1 LQLVEQC
8 TNELRTVSYLLHPPL
23 LEEMGL
29 RLTLGGY
36 VDGFA
41 GRSGI
46 AITMDTSGDLE
57 GLGIDVELAVF
68 RIAQEALSNI
78 HRHSHSRTATIRLA
92 REGGEL
98 SMEIADQG
106 SGIPTG
112 MNGGGV
118 GMASMRERVR
128 LLKGRI
134 EIKTGASGTA
144 ITVHLPLADL
154 GRLSTQAIA

>member
-1 LQLVEQC
+1 
-8 TNELRTVSYLLHPPL
+8 
-23 LEEMGL
+23 
-29 RLTLGGY
+29 
-36 VDGFA
+36 
-41 GRSGI
+41 
-46 AITMDTSGDLE
+46 
-57 GLGIDVELAVF
+57 
-68 RIAQEALSNI
+68 
-78 HRHSHSRTATIRLA
+78 
-92 REGGEL
+92 
-98 SMEIADQG
+98 MEIADQG